1 MALQIKL
8 NSDKNDVL
16 AFTLSGVNVSVANAI
31 RRTMLSDIETVVFR
45 TSPHEQNKANIIT
58 NTTRLNNEIL
68 KQRLSCIPIHIS
80 DPKSFPIQN
89 YIVEVNVENLTD
101 TMMYVTTKDFIV
113 YDISS
118 GNKKAIS
125 EKDNLAM
132 FPPNADTGHFIDFVR
147 LRPRVSDEVPGAKL
161 HFTCELSLG
170 TSKQDGMFSAVS
182 TCAYGFTVD
191 DVAMKYELEKKKQG
205 WLNEGKTDKEIK
217 FESENWQL
225 LDGLRIT
232 KKDSFDF
239 ALQSVGVFSNV
250 ELLTRAC
257 DILTGKLT
265 LVDGLIDGGKLVI
278 KPAQNTMVNCF
289 DIILENEDYTIG
301 KILEY
306 ILHSKYFEN
315 NETRTISYC
324 GFKKMHP
331 HDNESIIRVSYMSPV
346 EPPIIQGHLKE
357 CIKDLL
363 QIYANIKQGF
373 LTKLV
378 K

>member
-1 MALQIKL
+1 MAPQIQL

-16 AFTLSGVNVSVANAI
+16 SFTLSGVNVSVANAI
-31 RRTMLSDIETVVFR
+31 RRTMMSDIETVVFR
-45 TSPHEQNKANIIT
+45 TSPHDENKATIFT

-68 KQRLSCIPIHIS
+68 KQRLSCIPIHIN
-80 DPKSFPIQN
+80 DPLTFPIQN
-89 YIVEVNVENLTD
+89 YIVEVDVENITD

-113 YDISS
+113 YDVSS
-118 GNKKAIS
+118 GKKKAIE

-132 FPPNADTGHFIDFVR
+132 FPPNVDTGHFIDFVR
-147 LRPRVSDEVPGAKL
+147 LRPRISDEVPGAKI

-191 DVAMKYELEKKKQG
+191 ENAMKYELEKKKQG
-205 WLNEGKTDKEIK
+205 WLNEGKADKEIK
-217 FESENWQL
+217 FEADNWQL

-239 ALQSVGVFSNV
+239 MLQSVGVFSNL
-250 ELLTRAC
+250 ELLNRAC
-257 DILTGKLT
+257 DILASKLT
-265 LVDGLIDGGKLVI
+265 LLDGLIDSGKLVVR
-278 KPAQNTMVNCF
+278 PAQNTMPNCF
-289 DIILENEDYTIG
+289 DVILENEDYTIG
-301 KILEY
+301 KVLEY
-306 ILHSKYFEN
+306 MLHSKYFE
-315 NETRTISYC
+315 TQIVSYC

-331 HDNESIIRVSYMSPV
+331 HDTESIIRLSYVSPV
-346 EPPIIQGHLKE
+346 QPSIINGHLKE

-363 QIYANIKQGF
+363 QTYASIKQGF
-373 LTKLV
+373 QTKLN

>member
-68 KQRLSCIPIHIS
+68 KQRLSCIPIHINE
-80 DPKSFPIQN
+80 PESFPIQN

-101 TMMYVTTKDFIV
+101 TMIYVTTKDFIV

-118 GNKKAIS
+118 GNKKAIE

-147 LRPRVSDEVPGAKL
+147 LRPRVSDDVPGAKL

-182 TCAYGFTVD
+182 TCAYGFTLD

-217 FESENWQL
+217 FESDNWQL

-239 ALQSVGVFSNV
+239 TLQSVGVFSNV

-257 DILTGKLT
+257 DILVTKLT
-265 LVDGLIDGGKLVI
+265 LLDGLIDGGKLII

-306 ILHSKYFEN
+306 MLHSKYFEN
-315 NETRTISYC
+315 NETRILSYC

-331 HDNESIIRVSYMSPV
+331 HDTESIIRVSYMSPV

-363 QIYANIKQGF
+363 QIYATIKQGF